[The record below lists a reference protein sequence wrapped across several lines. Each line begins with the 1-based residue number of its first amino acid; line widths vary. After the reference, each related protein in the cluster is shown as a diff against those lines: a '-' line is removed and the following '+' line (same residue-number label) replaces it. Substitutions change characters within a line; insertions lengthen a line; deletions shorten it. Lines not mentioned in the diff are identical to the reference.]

1 MEKILRK
8 QINKP
13 KFASQFFKIF
23 GCYMD
28 HIAMSFD
35 VLNNNLSLS
44 AVALNNKPRY
54 YSVQF
59 DFPFLPEIFKS
70 FFELAFLRDLSL
82 VLD

>member
-13 KFASQFFKIF
+13 KVASKFFKIF
-23 GCYMD
+23 VCYMD
-28 HIAMSFD
+28 HIAMSSD
-35 VLNNNLSLS
+35 LLNNNLFLS

-59 DFPFLPEIFKS
+59 DFPFFSEIF
-70 FFELAFLRDLSL
+70 
-82 VLD
+82 